1 MLKIICAAA
10 LILGGS
16 AAGLTQAALAQGSAT
31 PDVVKDLAP
40 TGKLRAAINVT
51 NRVLAQEDPAAG
63 DPRGVSVDL
72 ARELAKRLGVP
83 VELIVFRGAGTVFEP
98 NSERPPPRRRG
109 SSGAWGSPPPQIG
122 RAHV

>member
-40 TGKLRAAINVT
+40 TGKLSAAINVT
-51 NRVLAQEDPAAG
+51 NRVLAQEDPAGAF
-63 DPRGVSVDL
+63 PVTIPSP
-72 ARELAKRLGVP
+72 ARRSHNRRAK
-83 VELIVFRGAGTVFEP
+83 
-98 NSERPPPRRRG
+98 
-109 SSGAWGSPPPQIG
+109 SSGGK
-122 RAHV
+122 